1 MKNNKVLLM
10 AVIAIAFAVFNVVTF
25 QLPVDR
31 TNPFWWTYG
40 FSCVAF
46 LLLAVVWYRS
56 FFLGEELKSRFLGYP
71 ITYVATY
78 YFIAQMLLFAVVL
91 CVPDAKEWLIII
103 ANTILLG
110 IALIGICFT
119 QIGKN
124 YIGSIDEKIAEK
136 NSFIKKQIYQLEI
149 LCSNVSN
156 ETVRNK
162 LVSLIEEIRYSDPI
176 SDKKVEDIERKIN
189 IKIGELK
196 YVDNIGISIDELKLL
211 VKQRN
216 ELCKMYK

>member
-56 FFLGEELKSRFLGYP
+56 FFLDEELKSRFLGYP

-103 ANTILLG
+103 ANTVLLG

-124 YIGSIDEKIAEK
+124 YAFSIEEKVAVK
-136 NSFIKKQIYQLEI
+136 VNFIKNTMVELELIANDLTGTEEKQAMEKL
-149 LCSNVSN
+149 L
-156 ETVRNK
+156 ETV
-162 LVSLIEEIRYSDPI
+162 RYSDPM
-176 SDKKVEDIERKIN
+176 SSEKLAGLETEIEVKIT
-189 IKIGELK
+189 ELK
-196 YVDNIGISIDELKLL
+196 NSDNPLEIINSLQKKFVE
-211 VKQRN
+211 RN
-216 ELCKMYK
+216 AKCKAYK

>member
-1 MKNNKVLLM
+1 
-10 AVIAIAFAVFNVVTF
+10 
-25 QLPVDR
+25 VDR

-56 FFLGEELKSRFLGYP
+56 FFLDEELKSRFLGYP

-91 CVPDAKEWLIII
+91 CVPDAKERLIII
-103 ANTILLG
+103 ANTVLLG

-124 YIGSIDEKIAEK
+124 YAFSIEEKVAEK